1 MSCLFA
7 DRLSHVKRDEGG
19 GGRLGWTAR
28 RGFTQ
33 AEAAALEGG
42 VGGGALNACLS
53 FNSSC
58 EFY

>member
-58 EFY
+58 